1 MFRLIKSKDNYLDL
15 ANEILMLAKSNDDA
29 T

>member
-1 MFRLIKSKDNYLDL
+1 MFRLIKSEDNYLDL
-15 ANEILMLAKSNDDA
+15 ANEILTLAKSNDYA

>member
-15 ANEILMLAKSNDDA
+15 ANEILMLAKSNDYA
-29 T
+29 A

>member
-15 ANEILMLAKSNDDA
+15 ANEILMLAKPNDYA

>member
-15 ANEILMLAKSNDDA
+15 ANEIFTLAKSNDYVA
-29 T
+29 

>member
-15 ANEILMLAKSNDDA
+15 ANEILTLAKSNDYA
-29 T
+29 A

>member
-15 ANEILMLAKSNDDA
+15 ANKILTLAKSNDYA
-29 T
+29 A

>member
-15 ANEILMLAKSNDDA
+15 ANEILTLGKSNDYA
-29 T
+29 A